1 MAYREVPG
9 CCEVSERAS
18 RRAWR
23 CVSRRASRWGGAA
36 LLAGALL
43 LLFGC
48 AKKPAAESEP
58 AASAATAVVDSAPA
72 ATAALPAGALEP
84 CLIGKWKSTK
94 VTLNADPVTA
104 EGGAGVLL
112 EIGPAGATSLDFT
125 GMEVVHAKMPAF
137 KFDFHYSG
145 RATGT
150 LKTPSAGVLESSDTE
165 WARLRV
171 TANANVPGM
180 GKMPLLK
187 ETPVSQLAA
196 LGTALGDEIA
206 SAQPAAPP
214 APQGIDSSPV
224 LSSSRYT
231 CTPDTLTLNPKEAKG
246 ATWVFAKQPG

>member
-1 MAYREVPG
+1 MVYREVTG
-9 CCEVSERAS
+9 WCEVSSRATS
-18 RRAWR
+18 
-23 CVSRRASRWGGAA
+23 WGRAA
-36 LLAGALL
+36 LRAGAVFLL
-43 LLFGC
+43 LGC
-48 AKKPAAESEP
+48 SKKPAAENEP
-58 AASAATAVVDSAPA
+58 AASAAAAVVDAPPA
-72 ATAALPAGALEP
+72 AFPSLAAGSFEP

-94 VTLNADPVTA
+94 VTLSADAVTA

-112 EIGPAGATSLDFT
+112 EIGPAGASSLDFA
-125 GMEVVHAKMPAF
+125 GMEEVHAKMPAF
-137 KFDFHYSG
+137 KFDFRYSG

-150 LKTPSAGVLESSDTE
+150 LKTPSPGVLESSDTE
-165 WARLRV
+165 WGRLRV
-171 TANANVPGM
+171 TATANVPGM

-231 CTPDTLTLNPKEAKG
+231 CTADTLTLNPKEAKG

>member
-1 MAYREVPG
+1 MLARA
-9 CCEVSERAS
+9 SRAS
-18 RRAWR
+18 RRAP
-23 CVSRRASRWGGAA
+23 RASRHASRWCGAA
-36 LLAGALL
+36 LHAGAFLL
-43 LLFGC
+43 VLGC
-48 AKKPAAESEP
+48 GKKPAQENEP
-58 AASAATAVVDSAPA
+58 AASAAAAVVEPAPA
-72 ATAALPAGALEP
+72 ASPALSAGVFEP

-112 EIGPAGATSLDFT
+112 EIGPAGASSLDFT
-125 GMEVVHAKMPAF
+125 GMEEVHAKMPAF
-137 KFDFHYSG
+137 KFDFRYSG

-165 WARLRV
+165 WGRLRV
-171 TANANVPGM
+171 TATANVPGM

-196 LGTALGDEIA
+196 LGTKLGDEIA

-224 LSSSRYT
+224 LSSSRFT
-231 CTPDTLTLNPKEAKG
+231 CTADTLTLNPKEAKG
-246 ATWVFAKQPG
+246 ATWLFAKQPG

>member
-1 MAYREVPG
+1 MVYREVPG
-9 CCEVSERAS
+9 WCEVSA
-18 RRAWR
+18 
-23 CVSRRASRWGGAA
+23 RASRWGGTALQAA
-36 LLAGALL
+36 AFLLVL
-43 LLFGC
+43 GC
-48 AKKPAAESEP
+48 SKKPAPENEP
-58 AASAATAVVDSAPA
+58 AASASASAAVVDSAPA
-72 ATAALPAGALEP
+72 ASPALAAGALEP

-94 VTLNADPVTA
+94 VTLKVDAVTA

-112 EIGPAGATSLDFT
+112 EIGPAGASSLDFA
-125 GMEVVHAKMPAF
+125 GMEEMHAKMPAF

-150 LKTPSAGVLESSDTE
+150 LKTPSAGTLESSDTE
-165 WARLRV
+165 WGRLRV
-171 TANANVPGM
+171 TATANVPGM

-196 LGTALGDEIA
+196 LGTALGGQIA
-206 SAQPAAPP
+206 SAEPAAPP

-231 CTPDTLTLNPKEAKG
+231 CTADTLTLSPKEATG